1 MRGRFVERF
10 TPHITNPRRRIP
22 QQQGGN
28 KAKPFVQRKL
38 FRDVVLEIPVSA
50 SCSKDIGAKPRATS
64 FLSFFEH
71 LAEAHLIPSELKGA
85 SSNRLVTNLATLAS
99 KTPLQRCIDSFGSGR
114 IVCQHHR

>member
-10 TPHITNPRRRIP
+10 APHITDSRRRIP

-50 SCSKDIGAKPRATS
+50 SCSKDIGVRHRVPP
-64 FLSFFEH
+64 FLSFEH

-85 SSNRLVTNLATLAS
+85 PSNRLVTDLASLAS
-99 KTPLQRCIDSFGSGR
+99 KTPSKDA
-114 IVCQHHR
+114 

>member
-10 TPHITNPRRRIP
+10 MPHIMDSRRRIP

-38 FRDVVLEIPVSA
+38 FRDSGAGESLNRHP
-50 SCSKDIGAKPRATS
+50 CSKDIGVRHRVPP
-64 FLSFFEH
+64 FLSFEH

-85 SSNRLVTNLATLAS
+85 PSNRLVTDLASLAS
-99 KTPLQRCIDSFGSGR
+99 KTPSKDA
-114 IVCQHHR
+114 